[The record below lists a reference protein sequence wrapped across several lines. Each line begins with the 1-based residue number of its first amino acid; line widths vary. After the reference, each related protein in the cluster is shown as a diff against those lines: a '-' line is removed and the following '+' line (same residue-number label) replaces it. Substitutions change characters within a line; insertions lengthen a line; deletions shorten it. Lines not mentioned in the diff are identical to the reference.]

1 MPAIATEAQLRK
13 RLNTLRITRIQFR
26 EAVADPLKR
35 SMLARSP
42 IAAAAIAWEL
52 PTEAAAAG
60 WQMTMMQDES
70 GWHVSLERGIDDET
84 ELHTAGDAKSLLKA
98 LFQLTDATQQQIEAL
113 EAEARR
119 QLAQMERAANVA
131 A

>member
-26 EAVADPLKR
+26 ECLADPLR
-35 SMLARSP
+35 RAMLTHSP
-42 IAAAAIAWEL
+42 LATAQMVWEL

-60 WQMTMMQDES
+60 FTIAMMQDKT
-70 GWHVSLERGIDDET
+70 GWHVTLTRAIDDET

-98 LFQLTDATQQQIEAL
+98 LFQLTDATQQQI
-113 EAEARR
+113 
-119 QLAQMERAANVA
+119 
-131 A
+131 

>member
-1 MPAIATEAQLRK
+1 MPATEAQLRK

-26 EAVADPLKR
+26 ETVADPLKR

-42 IAAAAIAWEL
+42 IAAAEKVWEL

-70 GWHVSLERGIDDET
+70 GWHVTLTRAVDDET

-98 LFQLTDATQQQIEAL
+98 LFQVTDAVERQIETL
-113 EAEARR
+113 EAECRH
-119 QLAQMERAANVA
+119 QLSRMESAAKPA